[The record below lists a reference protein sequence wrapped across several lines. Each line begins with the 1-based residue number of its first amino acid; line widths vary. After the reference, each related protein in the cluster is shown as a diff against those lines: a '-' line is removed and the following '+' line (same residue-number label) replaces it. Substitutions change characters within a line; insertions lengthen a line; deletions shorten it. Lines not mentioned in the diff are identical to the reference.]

1 MIIGIS
7 LILCNGKHSLA
18 VTRRDQHDRVVYLD
32 YVSKYQL
39 SLLLNCDLDAS
50 LAGLS
55 IGADGRHSGRF
66 HFKLCSLGA
75 LTDRQRIHHLDVL
88 LPFQSFKVDLFD
100 VRRRT
105 QTHGLLLE
113 HGIRWLVQERGP

>member
-1 MIIGIS
+1 LIIGIS
-7 LILCNGKHSLA
+7 LILCNCMPSLA
-18 VTRRDQHDRVVYLD
+18 VTRRHQGDRVVYLD

-55 IGADGRHSGRF
+55 IGAYGRHSSGF

-75 LTDRQRIHHLDVL
+75 LTDRQRVHHLDVL

-100 VRRRT
+100 VRSRPE
-105 QTHGLLLE
+105 THGLLFE
-113 HGIRWLVQERGP
+113 HGIRWLVQESGP

>member
-1 MIIGIS
+1 MP
-7 LILCNGKHSLA
+7 SLA
-18 VTRRDQHDRVVYLD
+18 VTRRDQGDRVIYLD

-39 SLLLNCDLDAS
+39 SLLLNCDLDPS

-66 HFKLCSLGA
+66 HFKLCPLRA
-75 LTDRQRIHHLDVL
+75 LTDRQRVHHLDVL
-88 LPFQSFKVDLFD
+88 LSFQSFEVDLFD
-100 VRRRT
+100 VRST
-105 QTHGLLLE
+105 SETHGLLVK